1 MPIHDLGY
9 RPWQGRLRN
18 QLVRWWAIAETG
30 VRLAWQNRW
39 LRLQLVFAWMPA
51 LYWGVAFFIY
61 EQWLANPSARGF
73 VVDQFIPEMPL
84 DGGRHAVWAWLLMT
98 FFRYPQAVLMLLVV
112 GLVAPPL
119 IAQDVRS
126 RAFLLYFSRPITR
139 IGYLTGKLATVWAYV
154 LMITTVPA
162 LGLYVFAVLLSPESD
177 VVLQTWDL
185 PLRILGATAVLAIPT
200 TTLAL
205 AYSSLTSES
214 RHAVFAWFATWIVGW
229 VSYSFLFV
237 GMSDVEVNQRWTM
250 ISLYHTL
257 GEVQNWVFGIDT
269 TSSILGPS
277 AFLLVGITVVSTLV
291 LFRRISSPM
300 RV

>member
-9 RPWQGRLRN
+9 RPWQGRLGG
-18 QLVRWWAIAETG
+18 QLGRWRVIAETG
-30 VRLAWQNRW
+30 VRLAWKNRW
-39 LRLQLVFAWMPA
+39 LKLQLIFAWLPA
-51 LYWGVAFFIY
+51 LYMGVAFFAY
-61 EQWLANPSARGF
+61 EQWLANPTARGF
-73 VVDQFIPEMPL
+73 VGQFIPGVPL
-84 DGGRHAVWAWLLMT
+84 VGGRHAVWAWLLMT
-98 FFRYPQAVLMLLVV
+98 FFRYPQALLMLLVV

-139 IGYLTGKLATVWAYV
+139 IGYLIGKLATVWAYV

-162 LGLYVFAVLLSPESD
+162 LGLYLFAVLLSPESD

-200 TTLAL
+200 STLAL
-205 AYSSLTSES
+205 AYSSLTSQS
-214 RHAVFAWFATWIVGW
+214 RHAVFAWFTTWIVGW
-229 VSYSFLFV
+229 VSYIVLFV
-237 GMSDVEVNQRWTM
+237 GMAEVEVDRRWTLV
-250 ISLYHTL
+250 SLYHTL
-257 GEVQNWVFGIDT
+257 GEVQNWVFGAGDT
-269 TSSILGPS
+269 SPILAPS
-277 AFLLVGITVVSTLV
+277 ALLLVGITVVSTMV